1 MKRYKRMVRP
11 LLLCCSKLCEAAGV
25 SPLDKEEVDSGA
37 DAFAAVLYEENAL
50 FSGRTMAMLWV
61 GGVAVP
67 RVIEGVDKYTEKKKK
82 EKLGM
87 LGGVVVPAEPEAKL
101 K

>member
-50 FSGRTMAMLWV
+50 FTGRTMALLWT

-67 RVIEGVDKYTEKKKK
+67 RVIEAVDKFAEKKKR
-82 EKLGM
+82 EKAGM
-87 LGGVVVPAEPEAKL
+87 IGGVVVPPEPVKQP
-101 K
+101 